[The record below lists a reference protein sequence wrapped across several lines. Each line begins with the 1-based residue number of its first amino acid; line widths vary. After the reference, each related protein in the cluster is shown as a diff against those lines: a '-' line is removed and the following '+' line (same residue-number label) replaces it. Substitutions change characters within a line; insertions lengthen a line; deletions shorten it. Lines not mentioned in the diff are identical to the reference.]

1 MMKVSSFLLSAVL
14 ALFCMSSIVTA
25 VNSRT
30 IKLFKRTKDE
40 MIQAHL
46 SREREARRHGS
57 NLRSTSTSTTATVP
71 SDEPES
77 IPLKDYSN
85 AQYYGTISIGNPPQ
99 SFQVIFDTGSSNLWV
114 PQLNCHH
121 CGNPFFGKK
130 HKYNHDQSLTYRPN
144 GTDFEITYGS
154 GSVVGYFSSD
164 IITLADDIQVDQ
176 QLFAEV
182 TDAAGLGFAY
192 ALGKFD
198 GILGMAF
205 SSLSIG
211 QAPTV
216 WENAIR
222 QNVVEQPMFSFYLG
236 DDNENGKTDGGE
248 LTLGGYD
255 PARFE
260 GDLQY
265 VPLVSA
271 TYWEIMLDTIVLG
284 EDHKY
289 VMPKHIGRTAIVD
302 SGTSLMVGPKSEV
315 MKIAHAIGAKPNF
328 VGEYTI
334 DCSLVPQIPDLVITI
349 HDMNY
354 TLPGTSLVIESQNT
368 CLFAFLGMDFP
379 SGGPSWILG
388 DVFMV
393 CSFSCVNSVM
403 LLLTFIQLNFLFRFN
418 VH

>member
-1 MMKVSSFLLSAVL
+1 MMMMKNSSVIRLCWTLSLVMAGDVKTIQLL
-14 ALFCMSSIVTA
+14 
-25 VNSRT
+25 
-30 IKLFKRTKDE
+30 KRTNDE

-46 SREREARRHGS
+46 TREREGRRRFFHEGK
-57 NLRSTSTSTTATVP
+57 NLRSNSHEMTTTSTTTTVAN
-71 SDEPES
+71 DQPES
-77 IPLKDYSN
+77 IALKDYSN

-99 SFQVIFDTGSSNLWV
+99 SFQVIFDTGSSNLWI

-130 HKYNHDQSLTYRPN
+130 HKYNHDQSSTYSPN

-164 IITLADDIQVDQ
+164 IVTLADDVQIDQ

-211 QAPTV
+211 HAPTV

-236 DDNENGKTDGGE
+236 DDNVGGKSDGGE

-255 PARFE
+255 PNRFE
-260 GDLQY
+260 GELQF

-271 TYWEIMLDTIVLG
+271 TYWEIMLDNIVLG

-289 VMPKHIGRTAIVD
+289 VIPKNVGRTAIVD

-315 MKIAHAIGAKPNF
+315 TKIAHAIGAKPNF

-334 DCSLVPQIPDLVITI
+334 DCALVPDIPDLVITI
-349 HDMNY
+349 QGTDY
-354 TLPGTSLVIESQNT
+354 TLPGSSLIMQSQNI
-368 CLFAFLGMDFP
+368 CLFAFIGMDFP

-393 CSFSCVNSVM
+393 CASK
-403 LLLTFIQLNFLFRFN
+403 LLCNLLFL
-418 VH
+418 